1 LKLPR
6 PFFRLPIRFDAER
19 LAAEVEALPAG
30 AWSRHPQEHAGN
42 TAARLITVGGGDND
56 AVSGEM
62 KPTAALAA
70 CPYAQ
75 QVLAAFNTVWSR
87 SRFMRIEGGASV
99 PQHSDMNYHWF
110 HRVRVHVPV
119 ITRPE
124 VRFHCAGESV
134 HMAAGEAWI
143 FDNWREH
150 RVENGSPAARVHLVA
165 DTSGTSTFWRLL
177 GKAESKNFGPV
188 HPGAR
193 LVPYDPSA
201 KPVILTERFNTAR
214 LMPPA
219 EVEQLTFDLLHDLAP
234 AEARPE
240 SAAAPGQLAAVMAEF
255 CHDWRSL
262 WSLFGDAP
270 DGRGQ
275 FVSLL
280 AATRKRVADLPPVRV
295 ASTGYSAQAVLNARI
310 LAHVFGD
317 GGGPRREAAEFNA
330 GAIPA
335 PARAARRPAPVAPP
349 PPVDEPTLSNLPTVE
364 VPQVE
369 LPTVEVP
376 RISTVVLEPE
386 PQPVADTEPVA
397 EPEPEPWR
405 PPVLERPVVIL
416 SAPRAGSTLLFETLA
431 QAAGVFTIGGE
442 SHQLIESIAA
452 LRPGRGVVNSNRLT
466 RRDATT
472 AIVAELRQRF
482 ASRIADRDKQPPGSG
497 ERVRLVEKTPK
508 NALRVPFLAE
518 VFPDAQF
525 IFLHRE
531 PRANLSS
538 MMQAWRA
545 KGWVTYRGLPGWPGP
560 WSLLLPP
567 GYERLQGKPLEE
579 IVAFQWRVA
588 NETIL
593 DDLEA
598 IPRERWMSVRYEAL
612 VANPRATVEKLLGFM
627 GLAMDDRLAE
637 YLAKPLPPSRH
648 TQTAPDPDKWK
659 QNEKEI
665 GRVMPQLEA
674 IARRLAA
681 EAG

>member
-1 LKLPR
+1 MKLPR
-6 PFFRLPIRFDAER
+6 PFFRLPVRFDAAR

-42 TAARLITVGGGDND
+42 TAARLITAGGGDND

-62 KPTAALAA
+62 KPTATLAA
-70 CPYAQ
+70 CPYIV
-75 QVLAAFNTVWSR
+75 QVLSSFNTVWSR
-87 SRFMRIEGGASV
+87 SRLMRIAGGGSV

-110 HRVRVHVPV
+110 HRVRVHVPIV
-119 ITRPE
+119 TRPE

-150 RVENGSPAARVHLVA
+150 RVENPVPEARVHLVA
-165 DTSGTSTFWRLL
+165 DTSGTSAFWRLL
-177 GKAESKNFGPV
+177 GKAESRNFGAG

-193 LVPYDPSA
+193 LVPFDPGA
-201 KPVILTERFNTAR
+201 KPQILTERFNSAR
-214 LMPPA
+214 LMPPS

-234 AEARPE
+234 AEAKPE
-240 SAAAPGQLAAVMAEF
+240 IAAAPGQMAAIMAEF

-262 WSLFGDAP
+262 WSLFADTP
-270 DGRGQ
+270 DGRAHFEQ
-275 FVSLL
+275 LHD
-280 AATRKRVADLPPVRV
+280 ATRRRIAQLPPVRV

-310 LAHVFGD
+310 LSQVFGD
-317 GGGPRREAAEFNA
+317 TGGRRREAAEFNA
-330 GAIPA
+330 S
-335 PARAARRPAPVAPP
+335 AASPP
-349 PPVDEPTLSNLPTVE
+349 PPLAVADEPTVSD
-364 VPQVE
+364 

-376 RISTVVLEPE
+376 RVEMPTVEVPRLTTVVLEPE
-386 PQPVADTEPVA
+386 PQHVADTEPVVEA
-397 EPEPEPWR
+397 MPEPEPEPEPEPWK
-405 PPVLERPVVIL
+405 PPVLDRPIVIL

-431 QAAGVFTIGGE
+431 QAAGIYTIGGE

-452 LRPGRGVVNSNRLT
+452 LRPGRGIVNSNRLT

-482 ASRIADRDKQPPGSG
+482 ASRVQDRDGQPPDSG
-497 ERVRLVEKTPK
+497 EAVRLLEKTPK
-508 NALRVPFLAE
+508 NALRVPFLLE
-518 VFPDAQF
+518 IFPEAQF
-525 IFLHRE
+525 IFLHRD

-567 GYERLQGKPLEE
+567 GYERLQGKPLEDV
-579 IVAFQWRVA
+579 VAFQWRIA

-593 DDLEA
+593 DDLESV
-598 IPRERWMSVRYEAL
+598 PRERWTSVRYEDL
-612 VANPRATVEKLLGFM
+612 VANPGTEIAKLLAFIGVETD
-627 GLAMDDRLAE
+627 ARLEE
-637 YLAKPLPPSRH
+637 YLGRPLPLSRY
-648 TQTAPDPDKWK
+648 TQSAPDPAKWK

-665 GRVMPQLEA
+665 ARVMPQLEA
-674 IARRLAA
+674 IAKRLVS
-681 EAG
+681 